1 MKKLYKILIVLAIFI
16 APISCKN
23 ETPSDF
29 NEDIVENKPDEN
41 DENPPEDPAPAA
53 IPEVSN
59 LTAIFY
65 DGKAHLS
72 WKHSQSAD
80 AEIYFGEEKIG
91 ETQNASS
98 ADFSCFTD
106 ENSYDGKTYIVKAKD
121 AQGQTSAGA
130 AVSAAETGLPIVEI
144 TTNDGGDVL
153 QDDTYVGATM
163 KVYNGDTQTV
173 YENMKISV
181 RGNATA
187 GYPKKPYKIKLQE
200 SAALLGMNSES
211 KKWTFLASYCDKTL
225 LRAEL
230 GFKVSEILEMEYTP
244 DRRFADVFVNGEYKG
259 NYLICDSIEQ
269 NKNRV
274 PVDKDMGCIIE
285 IDNGYYRNEPYHF
298 ETKICGNFF
307 TFKHPDGDDI
317 KAEDETAT
325 AVAEY
330 IEDYVNEFEKV
341 LASENFDDEENGY
354 SKYIDADAFAK
365 WLLVQEIT
373 ANLDTNWYFYKKDN
387 TEQTKLKM
395 GPVWDFEWS
404 VGIGWYYGTRP
415 KSADGYVLTKS
426 YYFDRLITDPNFSE
440 KIKTLWNKKYTEIQN
455 LCKYLDEKAFEIAK
469 SQRCNFAR
477 WPILDTQVSVGGIPL
492 GSYESELECDK
503 QYLANRISWI
513 SSHIADLQTPLFQ
526 SESPPALAS
535 DSVTLTLPLPS
546 AALSSAAAALIFPS
560 RV

>member
-1 MKKLYKILIVLAIFI
+1 MKKAYKILLALALF
-16 APISCKN
+16 AAAVSCKN
-23 ETPSDF
+23 EAPSDF
-29 NEDIVENKPDEN
+29 NKDIVEIKSDEN
-41 DENPPEDPAPAA
+41 DEDPPENPAPAA
-53 IPEVSN
+53 IPEVTN

-72 WKHSQSAD
+72 FRNSQDA
-80 AEIYFGEEKIG
+80 AEICFDGKKIG

-98 ADFSCFTD
+98 AEFSCFAD
-106 ENSYDGKTYIVKAKD
+106 ENSYDGKTYIVKAKN

-130 AVSAAETGLPIVEI
+130 AVCATETGLPIVEI
-144 TTNDGGDVL
+144 TTNDGSDVL
-153 QDDTYVGATM
+153 QDDTYVSATM
-163 KVYNGDTQTV
+163 KVHNGDTQTV

-230 GFKVSEILEMEYTP
+230 GFKVSEIFEMEYTP

-269 NKNRV
+269 KQNRV
-274 PVDKDMGCIIE
+274 PVDKKNGCIIE
-285 IDNGYYRNEPYHF
+285 IDNNYYLSEPYHF
-298 ETKICGNFF
+298 TSEVYENHF

-317 KAEDETAT
+317 KAKDETAT
-325 AVAEY
+325 AAAEY

-373 ANLDTNWYFYKKDN
+373 ANLDTNWYFYKKDK

-404 VGIGWYYGTRP
+404 VGIGWYDGTRP
-415 KSADGYVLTKS
+415 KSADGWVQVES
-426 YYFDRLITDPNFSE
+426 NYFKQLIKDTNFTVI
-440 KIKTLWNKKYTEIQN
+440 IKTLWNEKCTEIQN
-455 LCKYLDEKAFEIAK
+455 LCKYLDEKASEITK
-469 SQRCNFAR
+469 SQRCNFMR

-513 SSHIADLQTPLFQ
+513 SSRIGGL
-526 SESPPALAS
+526 
-535 DSVTLTLPLPS
+535 
-546 AALSSAAAALIFPS
+546 
-560 RV
+560 